1 MRPWVHRHMIIETF
15 VHLVFHYLVGSQDNI
30 LTVPVGFISLDFVAV
45 QYFPSFQRQSLLS
58 WTLPPPVHHRHL
70 SSALAGLSPP
80 STAQPSGEPR
90 NCAAT
95 RSSPRDSIG
104 AKEGCGVCCAMH
116 TFMPR
121 IYHVIIIVL
130 SD

>member
-58 WTLPPPVHHRHL
+58 WTLPRPVKT
-70 SSALAGLSPP
+70 SVFSPCRAQSTIY
-80 STAQPSGEPR
+80 STALRRAS
-90 NCAAT
+90 
-95 RSSPRDSIG
+95 
-104 AKEGCGVCCAMH
+104 KLCGH
-116 TFMPR
+116 KIFSQR
-121 IYHVIIIVL
+121 QRQ
-130 SD
+130 S